1 MIIGIPRE
9 IKQNECRVVML
20 PVGAELL
27 KGNGH
32 KIVFDEGAK
41 CPEKP
46 RI

>member
-1 MIIGIPRE
+1 MIIGILRE
-9 IKQNECRVVML
+9 IKRDEYRVAML

-46 RI
+46 RA